1 MAEAAARTPPREV
14 AEYLCTLQP
23 LEGSALANSLA
34 ELRARCQEEYQP
46 DETGLYPPHVSVT
59 GFFEATPEQA
69 EDLRGAVPELAAS
82 HAAVEGA
89 LDAQLRRIV
98 STECGHVLV
107 DVWAPGVAALAQELA
122 SWGARRGLRL
132 RPKAVRHLS
141 LASRRPPAERA
152 RIARLYE
159 ALPLDGPCELE
170 LVLSRVVRRS
180 SPEQLGRHGCMHAFC
195 DVLRWRLPG
204 GAPRARAT
212 APQCAEVLCA
222 PAPTRLQRRPQPQ
235 LPTEGRARAISFCS
249 EALAAS
255 AATPLRKRHSEPT
268 AAEEALLRQITP
280 VKLAKAEA
288 KRPRHLARLASCPAC
303 ISREELACE

>member
-34 ELRARCQEEYQP
+34 ELRARCQEECQP

-69 EDLRGAVPELAAS
+69 EDLRGAVQELAAL
-82 HAAVEGA
+82 HAAREGA
-89 LDAQLRRIV
+89 FDAQLRRIV

-107 DVWAPGVAALAQELA
+107 DVWAPGVAALAQEIA

-159 ALPLDGPCELE
+159 ALPLDAPCALE

-180 SPEQLGRHGCMHAFC
+180 SPEQLRRHGCMHAFC

-204 GAPRARAT
+204 GAPRACAT
-212 APQCAEVLCA
+212 APRCAV
-222 PAPTRLQRRPQPQ
+222 APTRVQRRPQPQ
-235 LPTEGRARAISFCS
+235 LPMEGRGRASLCS

-303 ISREELACE
+303 ISREELAGE